1 VPKKIDW
8 NEKLSTEILSL
19 DEQHVALFQLFNEF
33 IDAMETGSSQTVLV
47 EQYTHIISET
57 LKHFAYEE
65 QIMKNIGFPE
75 YSAHKEHHEILR
87 QDADLILTD
96 LQDGKDGA
104 ELSPSVNFLRALIVK
119 HMIEKDLKIRD
130 YIKQGTL

>member
-1 VPKKIDW
+1 VPNKIDW
-8 NEKLSTEILSL
+8 NEKLSTGLLGL
-19 DEQHVALFQLFNEF
+19 DEQHAALFQLFNEF
-33 IDAMETGSSQTVLV
+33 IDAIEAGSPQAVLV
-47 EQYTHIISET
+47 ERFEYIMGET

-87 QDADLILTD
+87 QDAELIFKD
-96 LQDGKDGA
+96 LQESKDGV
-104 ELSPSVNFLRALIVK
+104 EVSPSINFLRALIVK
-119 HMIEKDLKIRD
+119 HMVEKDLKIRD

>member
-1 VPKKIDW
+1 MPNKIDW
-8 NEKLSTEILSL
+8 NEKLSTGLLGL
-19 DEQHVALFQLFNEF
+19 DEQHAALFQLFNEF
-33 IDAMETGSSQTVLV
+33 IDAIEAGSPQAVLV
-47 EQYTHIISET
+47 ERFEYIIGET

-87 QDADLILTD
+87 QDAELIFKD
-96 LQDGKDGA
+96 LQETKDGV
-104 ELSPSVNFLRALIVK
+104 EVSPSINFLRALIVK
-119 HMIEKDLKIRD
+119 HMVEKDLKIRD

>member
-1 VPKKIDW
+1 MPNKIDW
-8 NEKLSTEILSL
+8 NEKLSTGLLGL
-19 DEQHVALFQLFNEF
+19 DEQHAALFQLFNEF
-33 IDAMETGSSQTVLV
+33 IDAIEAGSPQAVLV
-47 EQYTHIISET
+47 ERFEYIMGET

-87 QDADLILTD
+87 QDAELIFKD
-96 LQDGKDGA
+96 LQETKDGV
-104 ELSPSVNFLRALIVK
+104 EVSPSINLRALIVK
-119 HMIEKDLKIRD
+119 HMVEKDLKIRD